1 MMNLEKLVMLEKYWY
16 KIFKVDFYE
25 SVIDFALK
33 NSSKGIEEQD
43 LIDFLNIRGYTI
55 VKEDDLDIVVTYND
69 LIEQIWKKNGDKL
82 FVNPEKLNEIMLLKS
97 IKNAKNLSFL
107 AIFISIFSIISI
119 SSLGAFV
126 LTANSKSSYSFF
138 LQKQVKLLEYINS
151 NLEHL
156 RFNKMVE

>member
-1 MMNLEKLVMLEKYWY
+1 MNLEKLVMLEKYWY

-55 VKEDDLDIVVTYND
+55 VKEDDLDIVVAYND

>member
-1 MMNLEKLVMLEKYWY
+1 MNLEKLVMLEKYWY

-82 FVNPEKLNEIMLLKS
+82 FVNPEKLYEIMLLKS

>member
-1 MMNLEKLVMLEKYWY
+1 MNLEKLVMLEKYWY